1 MKLVYLIFLNL
12 HSLFCKC
19 TMLNTSLG
27 LSLSTEII
35 NTLTRDSLWLDLLE
49 ELSSGNLQSNDN
61 EKFKFLVTKLL
72 DSHEPMK
79 ERRVSCNQSPFMDK
93 GIRKAI
99 MTRTCLPGLT
109 KIVKL
114 TKNRKK
120 MDQVYSNTRVSTQ
133 VKMSQHD
140 PAQVRHKSTRINP
153 KWTRTNTSLKQ
164 V

>member
-1 MKLVYLIFLNL
+1 
-12 HSLFCKC
+12 
-19 TMLNTSLG
+19 MLNTSLG

-120 MDQVYSNTRVSTQ
+120 WIKSILIHEYQ
-133 VKMSQHD
+133 
-140 PAQVRHKSTRINP
+140 HKS
-153 KWTRTNTSLKQ
+153 K
-164 V
+164 

>member
-1 MKLVYLIFLNL
+1 
-12 HSLFCKC
+12 
-19 TMLNTSLG
+19 
-27 LSLSTEII
+27 
-35 NTLTRDSLWLDLLE
+35 
-49 ELSSGNLQSNDN
+49 
-61 EKFKFLVTKLL
+61 
-72 DSHEPMK
+72 MK
-79 ERRVSCNQSPFMDK
+79 ERRVSCNQSPFIDK